1 MFFSGIHKESWDMCD
16 IAYVIKDHLPAIFQL
31 MNVEV
36 PSYNIQLQTTKCLNT
51 AVIML
56 YLFAGEGALEATSF
70 CDVPNVRERAKTSD
84 FSLHVWTALRQELLQ
99 APTPDLPRTLF
110 YVMLTN
116 GHLQLKTDRHS
127 TKMFPGHV
135 FVLERLHGG
144 LRFNM
149 YQSYIGHYDMSK
161 QIDMVKSLSM
171 SRVRMTGVIDCL
183 GRVVNKD
190 VWDEGSTKDWKL
202 VSLVDE
208 SRFMGHMVRGNIC
221 LCFRTVTTT
230 ACVEHLRVLIDN
242 ALPKI
247 RAVIDISDRHGAQV
261 YTGPSPITLTE
272 PTLNPLTYKEMES
285 ELMTIR
291 DKL

>member
-1 MFFSGIHKESWDMCD
+1 MCD
-16 IAYVIKDHLPAIFQL
+16 IAYIIKDHLPAVFQL

-56 YLFAGEGALEATSF
+56 YLFAGEDALDATSF
-70 CDVPNVRERAKTSD
+70 CDVPNVRERAKTLD
-84 FSLHVWTALRQELLQ
+84 FSLHVWTELKKEILQ
-99 APTPDLPRTLF
+99 PARHDLPRTLF

-116 GHLQLKTDRHS
+116 GNLPSKTDPKS
-127 TKMFPGHV
+127 MKMFPGHV
-135 FVLERLHGG
+135 FVLERLHAGK
-144 LRFNM
+144 RFNM

-171 SRVRMTGVIDCL
+171 SRARMTNVIDCL
-183 GRVVNKD
+183 GRIVTKD
-190 VWDEGSTKDWKL
+190 VWDESSTKDWKV

-208 SRFMGHMVRGNIC
+208 SRFIDHLVQGNIC
-221 LCFRTVTTT
+221 LCFRTVTTA
-230 ACVEHLRVLIDN
+230 ACVEHLGSLIDK

-247 RAVIDISDRHGAQV
+247 REVIDSTPEHGSQV

-272 PTLNPLTYKEMES
+272 PLLSPLTYAQMLV
-285 ELMTIR
+285 ELNTIR

>member
-1 MFFSGIHKESWDMCD
+1 MCD
-16 IAYVIKDHLPAIFQL
+16 IAYVIKDHLPAVFQL

-56 YLFAGEGALEATSF
+56 YMFAGEKALEATSF

-84 FSLHVWTALRQELLQ
+84 HSLHVFRGLRNELLQ
-99 APTPDLPRTLF
+99 PPSVDLPRTLF

-116 GHLQLKTDRHS
+116 GNLPLKTDNHV

-144 LRFNM
+144 QRFNM

-171 SRVRMTGVIDCL
+171 SRTRMINVIDCL
-183 GRVVNKD
+183 GRVVLKD
-190 VWDEGSTKDWKL
+190 VWDEASTRDWK
-202 VSLVDE
+202 VVCLVDE
-208 SRFMGHMVRGNIC
+208 SRFIDHKVLGNIC
-221 LCFRTVTTT
+221 LCYRSVTTT
-230 ACVEHLRVLIDN
+230 ACVEHLRILIDN

-247 RAVIDISDRHGAQV
+247 HAVTSLSGKHGDQV
-261 YTGPSPITLTE
+261 YTGPYPITLTE
-272 PTLNPLTYKEMES
+272 PSLSPLTYAQMEL
-285 ELMTIR
+285 ELTAIR

>member
-1 MFFSGIHKESWDMCD
+1 MCD
-16 IAYVIKDHLPAIFQL
+16 IAYIIKDHLPAVFQL

-56 YLFAGEGALEATSF
+56 YLFAGEDALDATSF
-70 CDVPNVRERAKTSD
+70 CDVPNVRERATTLD
-84 FSLHVWTALRQELLQ
+84 FSLHVWTDLQ
-99 APTPDLPRTLF
+99 KEILKPAAIGSPRTLF

-116 GHLQLKTDRHS
+116 GNLQLKTDKKS

-144 LRFNM
+144 NRFNM

-171 SRVRMTGVIDCL
+171 SRARMTEIIACL
-183 GRVVNKD
+183 GRIVSKD
-190 VWDEGSTKDWKL
+190 IWDESSTRDWKV

-208 SRFMGHMVRGNIC
+208 SRFMDHLVRGNIC
-221 LCFRTVTTT
+221 LCFRTVTTA
-230 ACVEHLRVLIDN
+230 ACVEHLRFLIDK

-247 RAVIDISDRHGAQV
+247 QEVIKTSPEYGSQV

-272 PTLNPLTYKEMES
+272 PLLTPLTYVQMLA
-285 ELMTIR
+285 ELTTIWN
-291 DKL
+291 KL